1 MWMMRCRQDWGE
13 PASGFGVLFNAHTH
27 WCSQPT
33 STCTYII
40 ILALYMD
47 YRHIDNPHKCHSV
60 EPPNDGCTGGLGGR
74 GRRRRNTYHCRKV
87 VPVCRWKSILNDLHV
102 HVHVC
107 VYLYVLH
114 NSSDLWCVCVCVC
127 VFRMLAAEHEGVRPD
142 MVLLGKALSG
152 GTFPVIA
159 HLLIMIVTQRRLHT
173 FTNYASTP
181 SKCTT
186 PTQPT
191 STR

>member
-1 MWMMRCRQDWGE
+1 MMDALEDWGGGGE
-13 PASGFGVLFNAHTH
+13 GIETLTTVERLSLSAGGSRFSMIYMYMYMYV
-27 WCSQPT
+27 C
-33 STCTYII
+33 TCMYYITQVTY
-40 ILALYMD
+40 
-47 YRHIDNPHKCHSV
+47 
-60 EPPNDGCTGGLGGR
+60 G
-74 GRRRRNTYHCRKV
+74 
-87 VPVCRWKSILNDLHV
+87 
-102 HVHVC
+102 
-107 VYLYVLH
+107 
-114 NSSDLWCVCVCVC
+114 VCVCVC